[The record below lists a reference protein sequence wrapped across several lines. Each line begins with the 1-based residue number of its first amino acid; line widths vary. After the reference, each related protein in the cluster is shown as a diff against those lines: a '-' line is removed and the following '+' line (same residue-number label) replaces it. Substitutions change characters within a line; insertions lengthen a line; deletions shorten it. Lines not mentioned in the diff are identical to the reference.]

1 MSGPYGP
8 NDAPAPG
15 GDRSSEPTEQWTGQ
29 PAAQPAAAPQ
39 WAAPQPG
46 QPQWGQSQ
54 TGWPQQPATPQQPAA
69 GQPQWAQQSQP
80 SWPQAAPAQPAQPGW
95 ESTQQQW
102 SGQPQ
107 WAQQPTAAGQQ
118 WGQPPAQAAGQT
130 SWDQNPLT
138 VTPAKNRK
146 PLIFGGVV
154 AAVVVV
160 VLAVLG
166 FVFFGS
172 DKLDDHAVAQGVQK
186 VLKDSYGI
194 DDVQSVSCPSGQK
207 VTVGNTFT
215 CSLKVGGEQKT
226 VTIKVTK
233 DDGTYEVGRP
243 N

>member
-8 NDAPAPG
+8 NDVPAPG

-29 PAAQPAAAPQ
+29 PAAQPSATPQ
-39 WAAPQPG
+39 WATPSPG

-54 TGWPQQPATPQQPAA
+54 AGWPQQPAVPQQPIA

-80 SWPQAAPAQPAQPGW
+80 SWPQAAPAQPAQSGW

-107 WAQQPTAAGQQ
+107 WAQQPQTGAGPQ
-118 WGQPPAQAAGQT
+118 WGQQPAQAPRQT
-130 SWDQNPLT
+130 WDQNPLT
-138 VTPAKNRK
+138 VTRAKNRK
-146 PLIFGGVV
+146 PLIFGGIG

-160 VLAVLG
+160 VLVVLG
-166 FVFFGS
+166 FVLFGG
-172 DKLDDHAVAQGVQK
+172 DKLDNNAVAQGVQK

-194 DDVQSVSCPSGQK
+194 DDVQSVSCPAGQK
-207 VTVGNTFT
+207 VTVGHTFD